1 MPLLEELD
9 ARLPVTVVMAA
20 ALDLLDHSGWKMEF
34 EGFGTIT
41 VPRRPAPLMVSRAFV
56 REEFEGFAFGDHFE
70 AGIALDPL
78 VTPEG
83 LEARAGFLKLYFDLD
98 GQLISEDKFPP
109 LAD

>member
-20 ALDLLDHSGWKMEF
+20 ALDLLDHCGWKMEF
-34 EGFGTIT
+34 DGLEVMT
-41 VPRRPAPLMVSRAFV
+41 VPRRPAPLLVSRAFV

-78 VTPEG
+78 ITPEG
-83 LEARAGFLKLYFDLD
+83 LQARAGFLKLYFDLE
-98 GQLISEDKFPP
+98 GQMIGEDRFPP
-109 LAD
+109 MED